1 MVRSDFAIANKTK
14 TLGVRLPENHWIFQ
28 VSNKKEIILKSLEV
42 YKLIQMDLQEIKNGL
57 QELKEIKNELKE
69 IKNELKEIKE
79 KVQTLKYQENE
90 SKESEQ
96 DKRLDKLDL
105 DIFF

>member
-1 MVRSDFAIANKTK
+1 MVRSDFAIANKIK

-69 IKNELKEIKE
+69 IKE

>member
-1 MVRSDFAIANKTK
+1 MVRNDFAIANKTK

-69 IKNELKEIKE
+69 IKE

>member
-1 MVRSDFAIANKTK
+1 MIVIANKTK

-28 VSNKKEIILKSLEV
+28 KPNKKEIVLKSLEV
-42 YKLIQMDLQEIKNGL
+42 YRLIQMELQEIKNEL

-69 IKNELKEIKE
+69 IKE
-79 KVQTLKYQENE
+79 KIQTPKYQENE